1 MRNIKLAL
9 ARAALAAVIVA
20 AAWGVF
26 DPDFTGDAFRV
37 RQDQVVHALCVYL
50 LTALAIPAFPR
61 VRAVLIGIGMF
72 GLGCL
77 LEYLQGR
84 GWVPGE
90 MQYGDLYADAAG
102 VLLALVPVLLA
113 RGLRG

>member
-1 MRNIKLAL
+1 MRTTKTAL

-26 DPDFTGDAFRV
+26 DPSFTGEAFRV
-37 RQDQVVHALCVYL
+37 RQDQVVHALCVYM
-50 LTALAIPAFPR
+50 LTALAIPALPHAR
-61 VRAVLIGIGMF
+61 PILIGAMVF

-77 LEYLQGR
+77 LEYAQGR

-90 MQYGDLYADAAG
+90 MQYGDIHADAAG
-102 VLLALVPVLLA
+102 VLLALLPVLLV
-113 RGLRG
+113 RSWR